1 MPNIRQTIP
10 NYIQGISQQPD
21 ELKVPGQVRDALNCI
36 PDVTTG
42 LSKRPGARLINPIG
56 FTEVGT
62 IDSNFQPTERDG
74 HWFTFEGEDKKSFIG
89 VIKRDGEVLIWDT
102 YSGLPEIVKYQQV
115 PVGFDPSG
123 STSTV
128 AFPNCNTGKFKKY
141 RTRVENLQG
150 SINKLQNNI
159 NDIEKELSIDDK
171 LKSGGSGTDSFRPTD
186 YVNAIAR
193 YGDKDVDDNKVI
205 VTKGWVEIKDGKTY
219 NIDGG
224 KDVTGPGIQF
234 NSKKCW
240 IFTED
245 QWELFQDKLGGFAP
259 NDVIGKYCLGKGKV
273 YGFIKKDSPSDG
285 GSNDNDEGMSDNERE
300 KKERDLET
308 YKEELK
314 LEQEEYRKDFAKF
327 AQVAASCGYN
337 TSADFAAEMRQP
349 GVKNDPNDD
358 WLFNIEGD
366 CTEVLYDSE
375 NGFGNISL
383 VKVPVGREPDSN
395 SAEVLVTNIYKI
407 DRDQREKL
415 STPGPDQYS
424 YGVRYIQRDGTVDVI
439 RIAIDE
445 DDYYLYYRLDYG
457 TCGVNEFEETAKP
470 ICNYLRH
477 EIDEDLQTTTLNN
490 KLIVTNRTIPV
501 TMNNSNFNFRPYE
514 CYIELELVKYN
525 EDYRIE
531 FNSPKN
537 KDSWADVTTEV
548 TTATKLTVQRTKN
561 KENFWDST
569 KDGGACNKIGREI
582 FNDQTQTIE
591 DIKYPGGYR
600 PCSGLTFELNITGQS
615 VQKNPEEPEDGYECE
630 YRVDV
635 SLLNG
640 GTGWKKG
647 DVVTVEKDDEVYD
660 VTVDEVSTRK
670 VKNLLFGTT
679 HVTPG
684 DGETAVKAIDILEA
698 LKDEINTSGSAYDMT
713 AEIIGNGIYVTS
725 DGPFQVGYSDSK
737 LFKVITDEAD
747 DVSDLPRQCKAG
759 YIVKIANSAA
769 EEDDYY
775 LQFHGQTFS
784 NYNTTTTDVGMDGKG
799 VWKETVKPGVA
810 TNFNYLTMPHQVT
823 RITQRETEVIPDVE
837 DEDGNPITQEVENYY
852 FICRPIAYADR
863 EVGDDL
869 TNPVPSFVSEKKW
882 EDPREDDVYA
892 LPVSGGFEQRKYITA
907 TYYYRNRLIFL
918 SGTNVVLSQPID
930 DTQNELFNFW
940 SKTALTASDDDV
952 IDVTVLNKEPATLYH
967 GLPVNAGFVLFTPS
981 SQHLLT
987 TDNDV
992 LSARTIKINKIASYS
1007 NKKSVSPFSMGATIG
1022 FINESGVNSRMYEMT
1037 NIQRQGEV
1045 EVLEISKPISSMI
1058 PNGIDQLA
1066 ESKESTLVLMGKR
1079 FERDVWVYRYFNNGE
1094 KRIQSAWVR
1103 WELTGD
1109 LIFHAIID
1117 DVYFAVVRNYFQ
1129 NGALPTGRQYQEV
1142 YTMQRIDLKRSIFSA
1157 IVTDFQDRE
1166 YSVHMDNFRI
1176 VYPTDMNY
1184 YPSQNLTYFRLP
1196 IGYFSNK
1203 RLAAYALDFYEDQGR
1218 AMYPRV
1224 EVDAFGTWCILEGDW
1239 TGQRLMLGYEFTF
1252 GVEFPTIYL
1261 QKQEGQNWR
1270 SDINSNVVI
1279 HRAEFSLGPSGVYD
1293 IGMIRLGHIPADT
1306 EGQERRDKWFYET
1319 RFETRP
1325 EDKYVANDV
1334 AFVPETKTTYPIYD
1348 KNINLSPSPYGLYLM
1363 SDHPSPA
1370 TLYSMS
1376 WEGNYSPMYYKRV

>member
-56 FTEVGT
+56 FTDVGE
-62 IDSNFQPTERDG
+62 DLEPFKPKQRDG

-89 VIKRDGEVLIWDT
+89 VIKRDGVVLIWDT

-115 PVGFDPSG
+115 PKDFDPD
-123 STSTV
+123 STTSLV
-128 AFPNCNTGKFKKY
+128 AFPECNTGRFRRY
-141 RTRVENLQG
+141 RRRTENLQA
-150 SINKLQNNI
+150 SIDKLQREI
-159 NDIEKELSIDDK
+159 DELEKEVKVDDE
-171 LKSGGSGTDSFRPTD
+171 LKDSNSSSSFRPTD

-193 YGDKDVDDNKVI
+193 YGDKDSDDNKII
-205 VTKGWVEIKDGKTY
+205 VTKGWVEIKDGKKY

-245 QWELFQDKLGGFAP
+245 QWERFQDVLGGFAP
-259 NDVIGKYCLGKGKV
+259 NDTLDKFSLGKGKV

-285 GSNDNDEGMSDNERE
+285 GSSDNDKGLSDKERQRL
-300 KKERDLET
+300 ERDLET
-308 YKEELK
+308 AKEELEK
-314 LEQEEYRKDFAKF
+314 EQSDYREEFAKF
-327 AQVAASCGYN
+327 AREAAKCGYSPSGDEQAN
-337 TSADFAAEMRQP
+337 SYNLPAPREEEEEE
-349 GVKNDPNDD
+349 

-366 CTEVLYDSE
+366 CTEVLYEPE

-383 VKVPVGREPDSN
+383 VKVPVGFEPDSN
-395 SAEVLVTNIYKI
+395 TAEVLATNIYKI

-415 STPGPDQYS
+415 SNPGPDQYS
-424 YGVRYIQRDGTVDVI
+424 YGVRYIQRDATVGTI

-445 DDYYLYYRLDYG
+445 DEHYLYYRLDYG
-457 TCGVNEFEETAKP
+457 TCGINDFSETAKP
-470 ICNYLRH
+470 VCTYLRH
-477 EIDEDLQTTTLNN
+477 EEDEDLQTTSINN
-490 KLIVTNRTIPV
+490 KLIVTNRTVPV
-501 TMNNSNFNFRPYE
+501 TMNNTNYNFRPYE
-514 CYIELELVKYN
+514 AYIELELVKYN
-525 EDYRIE
+525 ENYRVE
-531 FNSPKN
+531 FVSPN
-537 KDSWADVTTEV
+537 NPNEYETSTDIR
-548 TTATKLTVQRTKN
+548 TATKLSVQRTKN
-561 KENFWDST
+561 SSNLWNSDKN
-569 KDGGACNKIGREI
+569 GGACNKIGRKTYSNETEVYKD
-582 FNDQTQTIE
+582 NDE
-591 DIKYPGGYR
+591 DDGYR
-600 PCSGLTFELNITGQS
+600 GCSGLGFELNVTGQS
-615 VQKNPEEPEDGYECE
+615 VQDDPEDPSKGYQCE

-635 SLLNG
+635 RLLNG

-647 DVVTVEKDDEVYD
+647 DVIEIEQDEEVYSI
-660 VTVDEVSTRK
+660 TIDEVSTRK
-670 VKNLLFGTT
+670 AKNLLFATEYTT
-679 HVTPG
+679 PASG
-684 DGETAVKAIDILEA
+684 DTAVQAVDILNG
-698 LKDEINTSGSAYDMT
+698 LKTSIVNDGSAYDMD

-725 DGPFQVGYSDSK
+725 TGPFQIDYFDSS
-737 LFKVITDEAD
+737 LFKVVTDEAE
-747 DVSDLPRQCKAG
+747 DVTDLPRQCKAG

-784 NYNTTTTDVGMDGKG
+784 NFNTTSTDVGMDGAG
-799 VWKETVKPGVA
+799 VWKETFKPGIA
-810 TNFNYLTMPHQVT
+810 TNFNYLTMPHQIV
-823 RITQRETEVIPDVE
+823 RITQREEEEIPDVV
-837 DEDGNPITQEVENYY
+837 DEEGNPITEISENYY
-852 FICRPIAYADR
+852 FICRPIAWSDR

-869 TNPVPSFVSEKKW
+869 TNPVPSFVSDRKW
-882 EDPREDDVYA
+882 EDPKEEDVYA
-892 LPVSGGFEQRKYITA
+892 APQAIGFEERKYITA

-930 DTQNELFNFW
+930 DTQKEQFNFW

-992 LSARTIKINKIASYS
+992 LSARTIKINKISSYS
-1007 NKKSVSPFSMGATIG
+1007 NKRAVPPFSMGATIG

-1045 EVLEISKPISSMI
+1045 EVLEVSKPISSMI
-1058 PNGIDQLA
+1058 PNGIDQLT
-1066 ESKESTLVLMGKR
+1066 ESKESTLVVMGRR
-1079 FERDVWVYRYFNNGE
+1079 FDRNLWVYRYFNNGE

-1109 LIFHAIID
+1109 LIYHTIID
-1117 DVYFAVVRNYFQ
+1117 DVYYLIVRNIFN
-1129 NGALPTGRQYQEV
+1129 NGALEVGPQQREV

-1157 IVTDFQDRE
+1157 IVSDFTNNE
-1166 YSVHMDNFRI
+1166 YTVHMDNFRI

-1184 YPSQNLTYFRLP
+1184 YPSQDVTYFRLP
-1196 IGYFSNK
+1196 LGYFSDK
-1203 RLAAYALDFYEDQGR
+1203 KLAAYSIDFLGDQGR
-1218 AMYPRV
+1218 AMYPRI
-1224 EVDAFGTWCILEGDW
+1224 EIDTFGTWCILDGNW
-1239 TGQRLMLGYEFTF
+1239 KGQRLMLGYEFTF
-1252 GVEFPTIYL
+1252 GVEFPTIYM

-1270 SDINSNVVI
+1270 SDINANLIV

-1293 IGMIRLGHIPADT
+1293 IGMIRLGHIPADI
-1306 EGQERRDKWFYET
+1306 EERRDKWFYET

-1325 EDKYVANDV
+1325 EDKYLANDV